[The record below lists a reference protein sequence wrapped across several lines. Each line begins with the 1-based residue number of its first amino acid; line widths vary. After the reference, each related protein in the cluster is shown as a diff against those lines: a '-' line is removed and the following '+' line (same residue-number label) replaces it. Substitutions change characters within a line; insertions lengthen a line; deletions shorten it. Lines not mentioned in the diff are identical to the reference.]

1 MAYFDDIEE
10 FFLFLPSRQSHFP
23 QHISLHANGDEKLSY
38 GNISSIM
45 CHAISNVF

>member
-1 MAYFDDIEE
+1 MAYFDDTED
-10 FFLFLPSRQSHFP
+10 FFPYFSSRQSQFP
-23 QHISLHANGDEKLSY
+23 QHISSHANGDEKLSY